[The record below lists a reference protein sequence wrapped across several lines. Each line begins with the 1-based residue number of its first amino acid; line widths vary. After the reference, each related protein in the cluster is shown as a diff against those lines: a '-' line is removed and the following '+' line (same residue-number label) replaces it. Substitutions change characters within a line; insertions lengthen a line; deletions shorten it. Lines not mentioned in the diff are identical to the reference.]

1 MNRSHLALI
10 GCICILMLGLAGCGN
25 APTTTQPAATATPTA
40 MPSPTFTPTPSG
52 LADLLPVPGPSGSF
66 CRFDTNGHL
75 TVTIKNQGI
84 APAGPSITSVKI
96 AGQFSSTLGS
106 GAFGGTYTGMTPAI
120 PASQSADVSINV
132 LVTGG
137 TIVSATL
144 TITADSTQQVTES
157 NKNNNAVMA
166 TC

>member
-10 GCICILMLGLAGCGN
+10 WCVCVLMPGLAGCGN
-25 APTTTQPAATATPTA
+25 PSITTRPAATATPTA
-40 MPSPTFTPTPSG
+40 IPSPTFTPTPSG
-52 LADLLPVPGPSGSF
+52 LPDLLPVPGPSGSY
-66 CRFDTNGHL
+66 CRFDANGNL
-75 TVTIKNQGI
+75 TVTIKNQGT
-84 APAGPSITSVKI
+84 ASAGPSLTSVKI

-106 GAFGGTYTGMTPAI
+106 GAFGGTYTGMTSAI
-120 PASQSADVSINV
+120 PTSQSADVSINV

-137 TIVSATL
+137 TIVSARL

-157 NKNNNAVMA
+157 NKNNNTVMA